1 MRHAAETGQEK
12 SFESGII
19 GHMRL
24 EMKRMMDASMHDR
37 FDARLRMLSPGALHG
52 LLRRLAGIEAFRG
65 RWESA
70 PMPGPRVLRR
80 IREAAASRSAAASC
94 RIAGEQ
100 RKEAE
105 RGYAD
110 GLRAVSDG
118 YDAMPPTEGRLLD
131 LHAAIFRRLPEER
144 GRAGRYKSWER
155 RGRGDRDFL
164 SEPVALRPPGPL
176 LVPAQM
182 ETLFAWLSSRLDGG
196 EFHPLLVSAAYLLE
210 FLAIRP
216 FEDGN
221 GRVSRLMT
229 CLLLLRCGH
238 AYLPYGSLD
247 AVILGRRND
256 YYLALR
262 RSQASR
268 NLPRPDIAPWL
279 FAYLDALGEMQRTEA
294 DRVISRLP
302 GEETLS
308 ANQAAVMDL
317 AAAEG
322 EVTNRR
328 VAAALGLPRET
339 AKQTLN
345 RLTAI
350 GALRRLGSGRAT
362 RYRLPV
368 TLGPKNGCS

>member
-1 MRHAAETGQEK
+1 
-12 SFESGII
+12 
-19 GHMRL
+19 
-24 EMKRMMDASMHDR
+24 MMDASMHDR
-37 FDARLRMLSPGALHG
+37 FDARLRMLPPGALHG
-52 LLRRLAGIEAFRG
+52 LLLRLSGIEAFRG
-65 RWESA
+65 RWEGA
-70 PMPGPRVLRR
+70 PKPAPRLLRR
-80 IREAAASRSAAASC
+80 IRESAAFRSAAASC
-94 RIAGEQ
+94 RAAGER

-105 RGYAD
+105 RGYAG
-110 GLRAVSDG
+110 GLRAVLDG
-118 YDAMPPTEGRLLD
+118 YDSMPPSEGSLLD
-131 LHAAIFRRLPEER
+131 LHAAIFRYLPEER

-164 SEPVALRPPGPL
+164 SEPVALRAPGPL

-182 ETLFAWLSSRLDGG
+182 ETLSAWLSSRLHGG
-196 EFHPLLVSAAYLLE
+196 EFHPLLVTAAYLLE

-247 AVILGRRND
+247 AVIDSRRD
-256 YYLALR
+256 EYYLALR

-268 NLPRPDIAPWL
+268 NLPRPDISPWL
-279 FAYLDALGEMQRTEA
+279 FAFLDALEEMQRTEA
-294 DRVISRLP
+294 DGVISRLP

-317 AAAEG
+317 AAKEG
-322 EVTNRR
+322 EVTNRGVSAR
-328 VAAALGLPRET
+328 LGLPRET

-345 RLTAI
+345 RLVAL
-350 GALRRLGSGRAT
+350 GALRRLGAGRAT
-362 RYRLPV
+362 RYRPYDSFP
-368 TLGPKNGCS
+368 GGAR